1 MIIKAT
7 IDWKKLPNEA
17 FTDGKYHRT
26 HTWTFDGGIS
36 VQASSSPD
44 IVPVPYSDPT
54 LIDPEEAFLASIASC
69 HMLFFL
75 SIAGK
80 QKLIIESYE
89 DHPEAIMEKN
99 EEGKMAI
106 TSVVLKPRVK
116 FSGSRQPDQSLLQTI
131 HHKAHDRCFIAN
143 SIKSNITLN
152 IQ

>member
-116 FSGSRQPDQSLLQTI
+116 FSGSNQPDQTTV
-131 HHKAHDRCFIAN
+131 KALHQRAHEKCFIAN
-143 SIKSNITLN
+143 SIKSTITLN
-152 IQ
+152 L